1 LKIPVFVSVPTT
13 LTPDQDA
20 TWHLVE
26 DELDRLDLEACTL
39 GLSAYP
45 TKLPL
50 QEVAALARHCS
61 GGIILGFEQFRIT
74 NGVAK
79 PGTPQEAPITN
90 AAPMPTPW
98 NQLEAG
104 ILFGLGVPL
113 LVFKEDGITGGVFD
127 YGVTDVFVHS
137 ISNKSPDGPPPG
149 FRDVFTK
156 RQADVRLH
164 YYRV

>member
-1 LKIPVFVSVPTT
+1 LRIPVFVSVPTT

-20 TWHLVE
+20 MWHLVE
-26 DELDRLDLEACTL
+26 DELDWLDLEACTL

-79 PGTPQEAPITN
+79 PGTPQEVPITK
-90 AAPMPTPW
+90 A
-98 NQLEAG
+98 
-104 ILFGLGVPL
+104 
-113 LVFKEDGITGGVFD
+113 GGVFD

-149 FRDVFTK
+149 FRDGFIK
-156 RQADVRLH
+156 WPAAVRLH